1 MIDPE
6 IPGFTLGER
15 VGKGGM
21 ASVYL
26 AVDEMGRQV
35 ALKVIDGAQANAAAV
50 FEQFTQEAGIIGR
63 LRHPNIVRIYRAGQ
77 HEQWYFLVSEYLPG
91 GDLKARIRAGI
102 AVDDALEL
110 TRKLTGALDVAH
122 EANLVHRDVKPE
134 NVLFRANDVPVLMD
148 FGIAAASGLEH
159 GVMAGTPLYM
169 SPEQVN
175 SLAVDRRTDIYSLGC
190 VLFEMLTGAPPYP
203 LATMEAILYAQVHK
217 PVPAL
222 PPRLAELQGLIDAM
236 MCKNVVER
244 IGSGKELLRL
254 LDEYWLLAPRAG
266 SAGPSRA
273 MRPLEEESSAPGA
286 HRAVEP
292 APARAEATAAWDSA
306 VVAAQNATAVWMLE
320 QAHKAALERRP
331 GADAEHAEQAAAA
344 LPEDPWNAKYE
355 LARDYL
361 TQGEIVKGTELL
373 NMIAAAAPG
382 EVANI
387 AREML
392 YQLSR

>member
-15 VGKGGM
+15 IGKGGM

-266 SAGPSRA
+266 SAGPTRA
-273 MRPLEEESSAPGA
+273 MRPVEEESPAPGA

-292 APARAEATAAWDSA
+292 ARAEAPAAWDAA

-320 QAHKAALERRP
+320 QAHKAALEKRL

-344 LPEDPWNAKYE
+344 LPEDPWNASYE

-361 TQGEIVKGTELL
+361 TQGEFVKGTELL

-392 YQLSR
+392 DQLSR

>member
-1 MIDPE
+1 MSDPQ
-6 IPGFTLGER
+6 IPGFTLRER

-26 AVDEMGRQV
+26 AVDETGRQV

-266 SAGPSRA
+266 SAGPTRA
-273 MRPLEEESSAPGA
+273 MRPVEEESPAPGA

-292 APARAEATAAWDSA
+292 ARAEAPAAWDAA

-320 QAHKAALERRP
+320 QAHKAALEKRL

-344 LPEDPWNAKYE
+344 LPEDPWNASYE

-361 TQGEIVKGTELL
+361 TQGEFVKGTELL

-392 YQLSR
+392 DQLSR